1 MDKKQDPINRW
12 SDIISGE
19 KGFYRSLQFMPR
31 GDNSFLSP
39 SPIPRL
45 TAPVQPIRKE
55 TANSIEYFLLPG
67 NEPFAAALNHVS
79 PKELEEFRR
88 LASKCESQIADSGL
102 PAEIIETLTNE
113 VLEYI
118 QSDDFAAK
126 ISYLCALNAIK
137 DANRIQIKSDMKN
150 EQVVHVCL
158 GDDRHYY
165 FGSVAAIFD
174 RFTPDELGVSLTTLW
189 NYGLAP
195 DRPYKNNRC
204 AIYRGNIDR
213 KKHGKQ

>member
-1 MDKKQDPINRW
+1 MTKKQDPINRW
-12 SDIISGE
+12 LDIISSD
-19 KGFYRSLQFMPR
+19 KGVYRSLQFMPR

-45 TAPVQPIRKE
+45 TAPMQPIHKE
-55 TANSIEYFLLPG
+55 TANMIESFFFRGDELLAETLKRVP
-67 NEPFAAALNHVS
+67 
-79 PKELEEFRR
+79 PKELDEFRR
-88 LASKCESQIADSGL
+88 LASKCESQISDSGL

-118 QSDDFAAK
+118 QSDEFAAK
-126 ISYLCALNAIK
+126 NRYLCALNAIK

-213 KKHGKQ
+213 KKQTK

>member
-1 MDKKQDPINRW
+1 MTKKQDPINRW
-12 SDIISGE
+12 LNIISGD
-19 KGFYRSLQFMPR
+19 KGFYRSLSFMPR

-55 TANSIEYFLLPG
+55 TANMIESFFFRRDELLA
-67 NEPFAAALNHVS
+67 ETLNRVP
-79 PKELEEFRR
+79 PKELDEFRR
-88 LASKCESQIADSGL
+88 LASKCESQISDSGL
-102 PAEIIETLTNE
+102 PAEIIEMLTNK

-118 QSDDFAAK
+118 QSDEFAAK
-126 ISYLCALNAIK
+126 IRYLCTLNAIK

-174 RFTPDELGVSLTTLW
+174 TFTPDDLGVSMTTLW

-204 AIYRGNIDR
+204 AIYRGIINR
-213 KKHGKQ
+213 KRQNK